1 MWLNN
6 EINEIAAK
14 QALSFVYGSEVL
26 DLDNVYHY
34 HQTDGLNSSNFY
46 DLYRKISLSCQ
57 AKLYYIKDGEFQKIR
72 DTDYQ
77 IPIVNEL
84 QESPVSFLDRLFES
98 YQNSLI
104 EFMDSW

>member
-34 HQTDGLNSSNFY
+34 HQTFMIYIVRFLYLVKPNSIILKMVNFKKFVILIIKFLLLMNCKNRQCLFLIVCLNHI
-46 DLYRKISLSCQ
+46 KI
-57 AKLYYIKDGEFQKIR
+57 
-72 DTDYQ
+72 
-77 IPIVNEL
+77 P
-84 QESPVSFLDRLFES
+84 
-98 YQNSLI
+98 
-104 EFMDSW
+104 